1 MTREM
6 SLEVVEEIKLLGIM
20 IRSDMKWTSNTRNG
34 GITQR
39 DKWAIKII
47 QMTALATIKG
57 DQYTSYPDSL
67 TYFGTKTLDLR
78 RVTLILKF
86 ALKVY
91 KSPQFLCWLTVK
103 KKLKPTKNKIICKY
117 HHI

>member
-20 IRSDMKWTSNTRNG
+20 IRSDTKWTSNTRNG
-34 GITQR
+34 GTTQR
-39 DKWAIKII
+39 DKLALEII
-47 QMTALATIKG
+47 QTTALATIRG
-57 DQYTSYPDSL
+57 DRYTSYSDSL
-67 TYFGTKTLDLR
+67 TYVGTKTLDLR

-91 KSPQFLCWLTVK
+91 KSPQFLCWFTVN
-103 KKLKPTKNKIICKY
+103 KL
-117 HHI
+117 